1 MTGENVTE
9 ENLTKTGIEAR
20 VAVVTGASSGIG
32 LAAAEEFAR
41 KGFAVAIVGRDE
53 GRLAAARTRIQ
64 AVASAPIE
72 AYRCDYASLAAVRDL
87 AERLRQAY
95 PRIDVLANNAGGIV
109 GARSSTVDG
118 FETTMQTNHLAP
130 FLLSHELR
138 SRLAGGRIVNT
149 ASRVHSR
156 GRIDPADL
164 AGEGRPYRKLSVYA
178 CVKQANVLFA
188 AEATRRWPEIISTS
202 FHPGVVRTRFGSGD
216 PRYERFF
223 KHMPGLRTP
232 AKGAETL
239 IFLATASDPT
249 PGAYYVD
256 RRLRRLSGRSADP
269 DLAAR
274 LWEASAKAV
283 GV

>member
-9 ENLTKTGIEAR
+9 ENLTQAGVAR

-41 KGFAVAIVGRDE
+41 KGFAVGIVGRDQ
-53 GRLAAARTRIQ
+53 GRLLAARDRIQ
-64 AVASAPIE
+64 AMASAPVE
-72 AYRCDYASLAAVRDL
+72 AYRCDFASLAEVRDL
-87 AERLRQAY
+87 GTRLSEAY
-95 PRIDVLANNAGGIV
+95 PRIDVLANNAGGII
-109 GARSSTVDG
+109 GDRSSTVDG

-130 FLLSHELR
+130 FLLSHMLR
-138 SRLAGGRIVNT
+138 ARLAGGRIVNT

-156 GRIDPADL
+156 GRVDPDDL
-164 AGEGRPYRKLSVYA
+164 ASEGRPYRKLSVYA
-178 CVKQANVLFA
+178 CVKQANVLFTT
-188 AEATRRWPEIISTS
+188 EATRRWPEIVSTS
-202 FHPGVVRTRFGSGD
+202 FHPGVVRTRFGAGD

-223 KHMPGLRTP
+223 QYMPGLRTP

-239 IFLATASDPT
+239 LFLATAPDPT
-249 PGAYYVD
+249 PGGYYVD
-256 RRLRRLSGRSADP
+256 RRLRRLSGRSADSG
-269 DLAAR
+269 LAAR